1 MRLSI
6 GLSLLVCG
14 LLAVGLGGC
23 GSAKR
28 ALVHEEDVAKV
39 FPWPNNKKQVTI
51 RVKPESFW
59 VNTCSLL
66 GSYEE
71 VQVNPDTTFYLV
83 DELDKKFAY
92 TPSRSPIRRLAPVES
107 MEIRW
112 PVKVEAAEQEQA
124 ADPAEQPQS
133 KPAPGGKP
141 AGGQGEAPKAGG
153 GKPESK
159 PESKPK
165 ADP

>member
-23 GSAKR
+23 GTAKR

-71 VQVNPDTTFYLV
+71 VQVDSDTTFYLV

-112 PVKVEAAEQEQA
+112 PVKVEAAEEEQA
-124 ADPAEQPQS
+124 ADPAAQPPP
-133 KPAPGGKP
+133 KPEAGDKPSGP
-141 AGGQGEAPKAGG
+141 AGGQGKAPAPEGGAPK
-153 GKPESK
+153 PQ
-159 PESKPK
+159 

>member
-1 MRLSI
+1 MRASM
-6 GLSLLVCG
+6 GLGLFACG
-14 LLAVGLGGC
+14 LLAVALGGC
-23 GSAKR
+23 GTAKR

-39 FPWPNNKKQVTI
+39 FPWPTNKKQVTI
-51 RVKPESFW
+51 RVKPKSFW

-71 VQVNPDTTFYLV
+71 VQVDPDTTFYMV

-112 PVKVEAAEQEQA
+112 PIKAEAAAPKQA
-124 ADPAEQPQS
+124 DDPSAQPPPEPEAGDKPPAGEGAAPAPKKGPPQPQ
-133 KPAPGGKP
+133 P
-141 AGGQGEAPKAGG
+141 
-153 GKPESK
+153 
-159 PESKPK
+159 
-165 ADP
+165 DP